1 MTDTTTRTAERA
13 QDAADGPGENPLETL
28 ARFAAEVPTASL
40 PAEVV
45 HAAERGVVDL
55 VGVMIAG
62 AVQPEMAALLQHV
75 GRTYASGDATALGL
89 SGRMT
94 PEAAAYANAAAG
106 HVLDFDDCNDA
117 IGGHPTV
124 AVLPA
129 ALALAEETGASAAD
143 TIAAYV
149 VGVEVAGSIGRC
161 LNLTHYER
169 GWHPTAT
176 LGIFG
181 AAAAAARLLGAD
193 AGTTVRAL
201 AIAASMSS
209 GIKGNFGTFMKPGQV
224 GFATAKGVAAARLA
238 VAGATANADVF
249 RGPQSFPAVFNG
261 APVDWSPLAD
271 LGRQWNI
278 VSPGL
283 VFKLYPCC
291 GSTHAPIDCVLDLHA
306 RGEIDPSSVRR
317 IDISVHPRRL
327 PHTNRPHPRDGLQ
340 GKFSVQ
346 YAATVAATRGAVMVE
361 DFTDDRVT
369 APSIAELLT
378 NVHVHEL
385 APEEQ
390 VVVPGRL
397 DCFAATVE
405 VVDDQGTH
413 RASVDAPKGSDPA
426 RPVSDADLDTKFVQA
441 AGVGLGAD
449 AAATVLKD
457 LHAWC
462 EGTGAL
468 VDVMGSIHRG
478 MQA

>member
-1 MTDTTTRTAERA
+1 MTDMTTRADERA
-13 QDAADGPGENPLETL
+13 AGAAGDTGANPLELL
-28 ARFAAEVPTASL
+28 ARFTAEFPTGSL
-40 PAEVV
+40 PSDVR
-45 HAAERGVVDL
+45 HAAHRGVVDL

-62 AVQPEMAALLQHV
+62 AVQKDMRPLLDHV
-75 GRTYASGDATALGL
+75 GRTYGAGAATGLGL
-89 SGRMT
+89 TGRMT
-94 PEAAAYANAAAG
+94 PEAAAYVNAAAG

-117 IGGHPTV
+117 IAGHPTV
-124 AVLPA
+124 VVLPA

-149 VGVEVAGSIGRC
+149 VGVEVAGFMGRC

-193 AGTTVRAL
+193 TATTARAL
-201 AIAASMSS
+201 AVAASMAS

-238 VAGATANADVF
+238 VAGATANTDVF
-249 RGPQSFPAVFNG
+249 RGGHSFPAVFNG
-261 APVDWSPLAD
+261 SPVDWAPLAD

-291 GSTHAPIDCVLDLHA
+291 GSTHAPIDCVIDLHA

-317 IDISVHPRRL
+317 IDVSVHPRRL
-327 PHTNRPHPRDGLQ
+327 PHTNRPHPRTGLQ

-346 YAATVAATRGAVMVE
+346 YATAVAATRGAVTVG
-361 DFTDDRVT
+361 DFADDRVT
-369 APSIAELLT
+369 DPGIAELLAE
-378 NVHVHEL
+378 VHVHEL
-385 APEEQ
+385 PPEEQ

-405 VVDDQGTH
+405 VVDARGTH

-441 AGVGLGAD
+441 AGLALGAD
-449 AAATVLKD
+449 AGTVLKN

-462 EGTGAL
+462 EGTGSL
-468 VDVMGSIHRG
+468 VDLMAAIHDG
-478 MQA
+478 MRP

>member
-1 MTDTTTRTAERA
+1 MTQTTPRA
-13 QDAADGPGENPLETL
+13 GDRAAGAADELDANPLEVL
-28 ARFAAEVPTASL
+28 ARFAAEVPTSSL
-40 PAEVV
+40 PTEVR

-55 VGVMIAG
+55 VGVTIAG
-62 AVQPEMAALLQHV
+62 AVQEDMVPLLEHV
-75 GRTYASGDATALGL
+75 GRTYAAGPATAFGL
-89 SGRMT
+89 PGRMT
-94 PEAAAYANAAAG
+94 PEAAAYVNGAAG

-117 IGGHPTV
+117 LGGHPTV
-124 AVLPA
+124 VVLPA
-129 ALALAEETGASAAD
+129 VLALAEEVGASAAD

-149 VGVEVAGSIGRC
+149 VGVEVAGSMGRC
-161 LNLTHYER
+161 LNMTHYER

-176 LGIFG
+176 LGVFG
-181 AAAAAARLLGAD
+181 AAAAAARILGAD
-193 AGTTVRAL
+193 AATTARAL

-238 VAGATANADVF
+238 IAGATANTDVF
-249 RGPQSFPAVFNG
+249 RGGHSFPAVFNG
-261 APVDWSPLAD
+261 APVDWAPLTD
-271 LGRQWNI
+271 LGQQWNI

-306 RGEIDPSSVRR
+306 RGEIDPLSVRR

-327 PHTNRPHPRDGLQ
+327 PHTNRPRPLDGLQ

-346 YAATVAATRGAVMVE
+346 YATAVAATRGAVTVG
-361 DFTDDRVT
+361 DFADDRV
-369 APSIAELLT
+369 ADPAIGELLAA
-378 NVHVHEL
+378 VHVHEL
-385 APEEQ
+385 PPEEQ

-405 VVDDQGTH
+405 VVDDRGTH

-441 AGVGLGAD
+441 AGLALGAD
-449 AAATVLKD
+449 AAAVLKD

-462 EGTGAL
+462 EGTGSL
-468 VDVMGSIHRG
+468 VDLMATIHDG
-478 MQA
+478 MRP

>member
-1 MTDTTTRTAERA
+1 MSDTTTRATGS
-13 QDAADGPGENPLETL
+13 AAGAAGDPGANPLEVL
-28 ARFAAEVPTASL
+28 ARFAAEVPTGSL
-40 PAEVV
+40 PADVLR
-45 HAAERGVVDL
+45 AAERGVVDL

-62 AVQPEMAALLQHV
+62 AVQADMAPLLAHV
-75 GRTYASGDATALGL
+75 ARTYAAGNATALGL
-89 SGRMT
+89 PGRMT
-94 PEAAAYANAAAG
+94 PEAAAYVNAAAG

-124 AVLPA
+124 VVLPA
-129 ALALAEETGASAAD
+129 VLALAEEVGASAAE

-149 VGVEVAGSIGRC
+149 VGVEVAGSMGRC
-161 LNLTHYER
+161 LNMTHYER

-181 AAAAAARLLGAD
+181 TAAAAARLLGAD
-193 AGTTVRAL
+193 AATTARAL
-201 AIAASMSS
+201 AVAASMAS

-238 VAGATANADVF
+238 VAGVTANTDVF
-249 RGPQSFPAVFNG
+249 RGGHSFPAVYNG
-261 APVDWSPLAD
+261 APVDWAPLAD

-306 RGEIDPSSVRR
+306 RGDIDPSSVRR

-327 PHTNRPHPRDGLQ
+327 PHTNRPRPSDGLQ

-346 YAATVAATRGAVMVE
+346 YATAVAAIRGAVTVA
-361 DFTDDRVT
+361 DFADDRVT
-369 APSIAELLT
+369 APDIADLLAE
-378 NVHVHEL
+378 VHVHEL
-385 APEEQ
+385 LPEEQ

-397 DCFAATVE
+397 DCFAAIVE
-405 VVDDQGTH
+405 VVDDRGTH
-413 RASVDAPKGSDPA
+413 RASVDAPRGSDPS
-426 RPVSDADLDTKFVQA
+426 RPVSDADLDTKFVHA
-441 AGVGLGAD
+441 AGLALGED
-449 AAATVLKD
+449 GAAAVLKD

-468 VDVMGSIHRG
+468 VDVMTVVHSGIRS
-478 MQA
+478 